1 MLKLLSALLLSDY
14 QVYFFLRIKLYK
26 RQLSLVVKQMP
37 AGVEVYPY

>member
-14 QVYFFLRIKLYK
+14 QVYFLRIKLYK